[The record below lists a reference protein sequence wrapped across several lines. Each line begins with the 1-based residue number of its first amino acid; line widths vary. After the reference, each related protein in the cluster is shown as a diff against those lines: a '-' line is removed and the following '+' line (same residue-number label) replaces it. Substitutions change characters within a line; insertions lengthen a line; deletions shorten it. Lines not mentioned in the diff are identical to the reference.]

1 MIKII
6 EKNRRELYDG
16 LESEELYNK
25 VLTKGIELKDI
36 LNNNFSNLKEKL
48 NSEDFKIIMDLI
60 KTKPSKDTL
69 FCKFFPNKAKDDTNY
84 YSLEGLSLYYSIAND
99 NILEIFS
106 FGELQPS
113 RYILYNE
120 GIFKI
125 ENE

>member
-25 VLTKGIELKDI
+25 VLAKGIELKDI

-60 KTKPSKDTL
+60 KTKPSKDTF
-69 FCKFFPNKAKDDTNY
+69 FCKFFPNKAKDDANY

>member
-16 LESEELYNK
+16 LESEELYK
-25 VLTKGIELKDI
+25 KILVKDIELKDI

-48 NSEDFKIIMDLI
+48 NSEDFKIIVDLI

-69 FCKFFPNKAKDDTNY
+69 FYKFSPDKAKDDTNY
-84 YSLEGLSLYYSIAND
+84 YSLEGLSLYYSITND

>member
-69 FCKFFPNKAKDDTNY
+69 FYKFFPNKAKDDTNY